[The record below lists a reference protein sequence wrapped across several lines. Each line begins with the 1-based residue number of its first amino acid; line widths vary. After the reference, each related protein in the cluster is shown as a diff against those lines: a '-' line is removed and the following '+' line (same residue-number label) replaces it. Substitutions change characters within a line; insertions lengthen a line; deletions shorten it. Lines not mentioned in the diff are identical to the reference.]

1 MVEYF
6 MQHLWQAWAL
16 VALICMILE
25 LTNGDLYILCF
36 AIGAVCGGIAS
47 LFTDSLVAQIVIF
60 AVCSLLSVIFI
71 RPVAVRW
78 LHKGEEDRVSNA
90 DALMGRI
97 GRVSQTIEAGGYG
110 RVAIDGDDWKA
121 ESADGTAIPEGEKVV
136 VVARESI
143 ILTVK
148 LQS

>member
-1 MVEYF
+1 

-16 VALICMILE
+16 VALICLILE

-36 AIGAVCGGIAS
+36 AIGAVCSGVAS

-78 LHKGEEDRVSNA
+78 LHKGKEDRVSNA
-90 DALMGRI
+90 DALIGRT
-97 GRVSQTIEAGGYG
+97 GRVSQTIEAGSYG

-121 ESADGTAIPEGEKVV
+121 ESADGTAIPEGEKVIV
-136 VVARESI
+136 IARDSI

>member
-1 MVEYF
+1 

-16 VALICMILE
+16 VALICLILE

-36 AIGAVCGGIAS
+36 AIGAVCSGVAS
-47 LFTDSLVAQIVIF
+47 FFTDSLVAQIVIF

-90 DALMGRI
+90 DALIGRT
-97 GRVSQTIEAGGYG
+97 GRVSQTIEAGSYG

-121 ESADGTAIPEGEKVV
+121 ESADGTAIPEGEKVIV
-136 VVARESI
+136 IARDSI

>member
-1 MVEYF
+1 

-16 VALICMILE
+16 VALICLILE

-36 AIGAVCGGIAS
+36 AIGAVCSGVAS

-90 DALMGRI
+90 DALIGRT
-97 GRVSQTIEAGGYG
+97 GRVSQTIEAGSYG

-121 ESADGTAIPEGEKVV
+121 ESADGTAIPEGEKVIV
-136 VVARESI
+136 IARDSI